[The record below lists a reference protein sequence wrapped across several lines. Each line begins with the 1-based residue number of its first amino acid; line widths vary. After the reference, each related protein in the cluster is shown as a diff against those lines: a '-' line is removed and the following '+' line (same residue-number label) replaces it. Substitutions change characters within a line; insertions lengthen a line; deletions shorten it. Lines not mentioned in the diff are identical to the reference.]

1 MKGDEIDDA
10 IDAAVR
16 GIMRTEA
23 PAGLRA
29 RVMRR
34 LEAPEPGRPWPM
46 PWMAATVMLALG
58 VALAVLVVRG
68 RAPVA
73 APAGTPVAVSTPAA
87 TPAPMPESPSSAPAG
102 RVAVVENRPLE
113 TRRSLAPA
121 AVPPVD
127 DRRVSAMSI
136 DDGGLG
142 PVDGAARAARAG
154 RPGRAGLAGLSDAHR
169 RDCRSSAGNGSHPDR
184 PVVVNAALSGL
195 SRNSC

>member
-1 MKGDEIDDA
+1 VNGDEIDDA

-16 GIMRTEA
+16 GIMRTQA

-68 RAPVA
+68 RAPIA
-73 APAGTPVAVSTPAA
+73 APAGTAVAVSTPAA

-113 TRRSLAPA
+113 TRRSLAPS

-142 PVDGAARAARAG
+142 PVMAQ
-154 RPGRAGLAGLSDAHR
+154 LAPLT
-169 RDCRSSAGNGSHPDR
+169 
-184 PVVVNAALSGL
+184 PVGPAALALPASQTRIGEIAVRPLEMDPIRIDPL
-195 SRNSC
+195 SSTPR